1 MLSAGSFYP
10 ELFVGY
16 MGGRHLGS
24 LGCIRASARLVPGDM
39 GQSLSPVEAVKATAN
54 GEKGRRL
61 AESRVPDPGGSE
73 GLSGF
78 SIVDGQAT
86 MMKKKTSGIE
96 DPIGWSGFSVNV
108 GSERGYFPDLV
119 DANNGIHSHGR
130 CRFQADLVSTPVA
143 RSSSAQSMLTPATR
157 FLGLISSSDPAG
169 NIKSVPIPTLSTG
182 SLRLISFGSDFGS
195 LVLSVGSSMSAGLQ
209 DSAIPSLVPVWSKAG
224 GRRRRQRLAIQ
235 EAVSPSAL
243 FASTRPTPEQISD
256 STFSGWIPVT
266 ISSCLSLLCLYLG
279 NFVVRFSFLS
289 EE

>member
-1 MLSAGSFYP
+1 MCHG
-10 ELFVGY
+10 
-16 MGGRHLGS
+16 
-24 LGCIRASARLVPGDM
+24 
-39 GQSLSPVEAVKATAN
+39 
-54 GEKGRRL
+54 
-61 AESRVPDPGGSE
+61 
-73 GLSGF
+73 
-78 SIVDGQAT
+78 
-86 MMKKKTSGIE
+86 
-96 DPIGWSGFSVNV
+96 
-108 GSERGYFPDLV
+108 
-119 DANNGIHSHGR
+119 HGR
-130 CRFQADLVSTPVA
+130 CRFQADLVSAPIA

-157 FLGLISSSDPAG
+157 FLGLISSSDPVG

-182 SLRLISFGSDFGS
+182 SLRLISFGSEFGS

-243 FASTRPTPEQISD
+243 SASTRPTPEQISD

-279 NFVVRFSFLS
+279 NFVVQFSFLS